1 MMELKLTAR
10 QTTVL
15 QEAIASANAAQA
27 RFQVALAMLPET
39 VPPNAQLD
47 VVGQRL
53 TWPDPEPE
61 ETPEV
66 A

>member
-1 MMELKLTAR
+1 MSELTLTPR

-15 QEAIASANAAQA
+15 QEAIAGANAAQA
-27 RFQVALAMLPET
+27 RLQVAMAMLPET

-53 TWPDPEPE
+53 TWPDPVPTES
-61 ETPEV
+61 V
-66 A
+66 QAD